1 MRHVLLAL
9 LLLLTMPLALAVDTL
24 QFKDAAEEQRFQA
37 LTRELRCL
45 VCQNQNLADSDAGLA
60 KDLRQEVYEQLRK
73 GKSDA
78 EIKQYLTSRYSDFV
92 LYDPPLHAKTWLLW
106 FGPALLLLIGGV
118 VVLIAV
124 RRRAQSVSP
133 STNATATTSQ
143 NDEEDW

>member
-1 MRHVLLAL
+1 MMRTLIAL
-9 LLLLTMPLALAVDTL
+9 TLLLTMQWAVAVDTL

-60 KDLRQEVYEQLRK
+60 KDLRQEVYEQLRN

-78 EIKQYLTSRYSDFV
+78 QIKQYLTSRYSDFV
-92 LYDPPLHAKTWLLW
+92 LYDPPLRAKTWLLW
-106 FGPALLLLIGGV
+106 FGPVLLLLIGGV

-124 RRRAQSVSP
+124 RRRAQSAS
-133 STNATATTSQ
+133 ATAGAVAATNQ